1 MSQSVRPKGVK
12 HRIVV
17 AITLVF
23 AWLSAVPSLRAA
35 DRDKALAIIEEGI
48 KAHGGAE
55 ALNKAQTR
63 SRTGEGVLVLAGN
76 LPFTT
81 EEIVRLPDC
90 CRTSLRAGSERRTVV
105 INGGKGWMLSGG
117 AAQEM
122 KKDLFNEL
130 REEPYVWL
138 LETLTPLR
146 KDDFQLTVLP
156 DAKVNGRDAAVVK
169 VSSKGHPDARLFFDK
184 RTGLLIKIAR
194 RAKLAG
200 LNCDKEY
207 LYSDHKDY
215 DGVKLPAKE
224 ITTINGNKESEVK
237 FTTYKLLSKI
247 EDKTFDK
254 P

>member
-1 MSQSVRPKGVK
+1 VA
-12 HRIVV
+12 IALVV
-17 AITLVF
+17 ASLT
-23 AWLSAVPSLRAA
+23 AVPSLRAA
-35 DRDKALAIIEEGI
+35 DRDKALAVIDQAI

-81 EEIVRLPDC
+81 EEIVRLPDR
-90 CRTSLRAGSERRTVV
+90 CRTSLMAGSARRIVV
-105 INGGKGWMLSGG
+105 INGDKGWMHSGG

-122 KKDLFNEL
+122 KKDLFAEL

-146 KDDFQLTVLP
+146 KDDFELTVLP
-156 DAKVNGRDAAVVK
+156 DAKVNDRDASVVK
-169 VSSKGHPDARLFFDK
+169 VASKGHPDARLFFDK
-184 RTGLLIKIAR
+184 KTGLLIKIAR

-200 LNCDKEY
+200 IGCDKEY
-207 LYSDHKDY
+207 FYSDHKDY
-215 DGVKLPAKE
+215 DGAKLPTKE

-237 FTTYKLLSKI
+237 FTGYKLLSKI